1 MLCALTI
8 SRGAALNWFIK
19 GVTLL
24 LSYLTRS
31 VMGIIP
37 VRETDP
43 QRLFFFLPFL
53 KKFYIAVKLINNV
66 MLVSGTEQS
75 GSVMRIHVSI
85 LSQIIAAFRLLPNIE
100 QSSLC
105 SAEGPYWLSI
115 LNIVVCTC

>member
-66 MLVSGTEQS
+66 MLVSG
-75 GSVMRIHVSI
+75 I
-85 LSQIIAAFRLLPNIE
+85 
-100 QSSLC
+100 
-105 SAEGPYWLSI
+105 
-115 LNIVVCTC
+115 